1 MTASYEETDLSLT
14 RLLFGDGTPR
24 KAFLTALFVGT
35 VLTIINHGDNLLS
48 GEAPPVWKVLL
59 TYCVPYCVTTW
70 GAFTGK
76 RAQIRR
82 RRTANAPE
90 AEKKAKPE

>member
-1 MTASYEETDLSLT
+1 MTASHEDTHPSLT
-14 RLLFGDGTPR
+14 RLLFGDGTPK
-24 KAFLTALFVGT
+24 KAFLTALIVGT
-35 VLTIINHGDNLLS
+35 VLTVINHGDGLLN
-48 GEAPPVWKVLL
+48 GEFPPFWKVLL

-82 RRTANAPE
+82 LKSQQA
-90 AEKKAKPE
+90 AKTKTR